1 MKHFLKI
8 WKPHFEDVKSGV
20 KKAEV
25 RLNDRNFNVGDTLV
39 LQEYNPLDNSY
50 SGNEIEKEV
59 THIISGMD
67 SDFGLKPKYV
77 VMSIK

>member
-1 MKHFLKI
+1 MKHYLKI
-8 WKPHFEDVKSGV
+8 WKPHFEDVVKGV

-25 RLNDRNFNVGDTLV
+25 RLNDREFNVGDTLV

-59 THIISGMD
+59 THILSGAI
-67 SDFGLKPKYV
+67 SDFGIKPNYI